1 MFGALSVPSV
11 STGFSKNSKAM
22 VPVSIQGM
30 TDKVKKMS
38 PLEGMKEAFFDIRDS
53 IDDLGIIFSEKISGL
68 NEHLAFRFD
77 SLNKTLLKIA
87 GIDEDQL
94 EIDEK
99 TGDIIEENE
108 KDDDKRKS
116 LAPPGS
122 KEGDDEGPGF
132 FGKLKNIFG
141 GMMSFLTPEKDSTKV
156 GLLGLLL
163 GGIIAFMPDIENTL
177 AVIFE
182 WFGESFVPFLKALPD
197 KLDTLFTNFKEMEF
211 SWKGILGTTLAAYV
225 ALKIAPLLLGI
236 AFRVPGGAVVL
247 GYAGLAVWAITSVF
261 QAYGDTVGAM
271 EWTKTKGATDSKLA
285 NALGG
290 FFGGKIKGGI
300 INAMRNASKFG
311 GLFAATGAT
320 IGLIG
325 GPIGVGAGAL
335 LGGLIGIVFGGVLGF
350 FGGGKIAKFFSS
362 IGGWVAGKFNDMVKA
377 VKGFFFDEVTVGPG
391 GETTTK
397 RSMLGEVKDV
407 MMADFKLMGESIKDF
422 FYDDEGNLF
431 GINFGALIDMLPS
444 LQDIADKIVSALPE
458 WMRPDSLQEKIDS
471 KKLIIQTEKDRI
483 ARSESGVNEYT
494 LQTEYSG
501 KNRSMSKIKRAEEDL
516 AKLENEMKQTFPGFE
531 TTTTTIGDN
540 ILGDNI
546 INNKRIEEFKK
557 YTAANSVP
565 PSMRGEPASMASV
578 IDASKIVNNNMAP
591 VFANSG
597 IDVDNVSSADRI
609 LDNFMSRRNT

>member
-1 MFGALSVPSV
+1 MLGALSLPTVT
-11 STGFSKNSKAM
+11 TGFSKNSKAM
-22 VPVSIQGM
+22 VPVSIQGI
-30 TDKVKKMS
+30 TDKVQKMS
-38 PLEGMKEAFFDIRDS
+38 PLESMKEAFFDIRDGV
-53 IDDLGIIFSEKISGL
+53 DDLGAIFSEKISGL
-68 NEHLAFRFD
+68 NEHLAFRFE
-77 SLNKTLLKIA
+77 SLNKTLMKIA

-94 EIDEK
+94 KIDEK
-99 TGDIIEENE
+99 TGEIIDENE
-108 KDDDKRKS
+108 KEDDRNKS
-116 LAPPGS
+116 LNPEE
-122 KEGDDEGPGF
+122 KDEKGPGF
-132 FGKLKNIFG
+132 FGKLSKIFG
-141 GMMSFLTPEKDSTKV
+141 GMMDFLTPEKESTKI

-163 GGIIAFMPDIENTL
+163 GGIIAFMPDIEGTL
-177 AVIFE
+177 ATIFE
-182 WFGESFVPFLKALPD
+182 WFDKDFVPFLKALPD

-211 SWKGILGTTLAAYV
+211 SWKGILGTTLGAYV
-225 ALKIAPLLLGI
+225 ALKLAPLLLNI
-236 AFRVPGGAVVL
+236 AFRVPGGAMVL

-261 QAYGDTVGAM
+261 QAYGDTVEAM
-271 EWTKTKGATDSKLA
+271 EWTKADGATDSKLA

-290 FFGGKIKGGI
+290 FFGGKLKGGI
-300 INAMRNASKFG
+300 INAMKNASKFG

-377 VKGFFFDEVTVGPG
+377 VKGFFFDTDELGPG
-391 GETTTK
+391 GEIITK

-422 FYDDEGNLF
+422 FYDDKGNLF

-471 KKLIIQTEKDRI
+471 KKLLIQTEKDRI

-501 KNRSMSKIKRAEEDL
+501 KNQSMAKIKRAEKDL
-516 AKLENEMKQTFPGFE
+516 AELELELKTEFPGIE

-546 INNKRIEEFKK
+546 INNQRAAEFKK
-557 YTAANSVP
+557 YTAANIGNPNITKGVP
-565 PSMRGEPASMASV
+565 PNMASV
-578 IDASKIVNNNMAP
+578 IDASTTNNSNMAP
-591 VFANSG
+591 VFASSG
-597 IDVDNVSSADRI
+597 IEVNDVSSAARI
-609 LDNFMSRRNT
+609 LDNFMNRRLT